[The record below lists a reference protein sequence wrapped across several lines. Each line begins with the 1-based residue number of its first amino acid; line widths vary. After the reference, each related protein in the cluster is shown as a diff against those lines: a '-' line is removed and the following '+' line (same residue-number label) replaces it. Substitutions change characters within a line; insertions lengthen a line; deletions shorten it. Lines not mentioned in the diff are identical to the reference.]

1 MILLET
7 HSGVFL
13 ASLVL
18 IAMTLIVTLS
28 LARKITLKLIPLTII
43 LAAATIFL
51 IIRSLGSCIVIGG
64 SVSIHSINLIPFS
77 TLFKSIE
84 DFQGFQTNED
94 FVIYYYL
101 PQCKIL
107 IITFCFGILWGICA
121 PILFKADSLKKL
133 TVISLCTILP
143 IELLINL
150 CYILQIS
157 YENYYDTSLYF
168 LLAIGSA
175 LGWLFLKVCN
185 KRHKNREEKFEN
197 Q

>member
-43 LAAATIFL
+43 LAAATIFW

-84 DFQGFQTNED
+84 DFQGFQSNED
-94 FVIYYYL
+94 FFIY
-101 PQCKIL
+101 
-107 IITFCFGILWGICA
+107 
-121 PILFKADSLKKL
+121 
-133 TVISLCTILP
+133 
-143 IELLINL
+143 
-150 CYILQIS
+150 
-157 YENYYDTSLYF
+157 
-168 LLAIGSA
+168 
-175 LGWLFLKVCN
+175 
-185 KRHKNREEKFEN
+185 
-197 Q
+197 